1 VSTIEEQKSKALA
14 RLQAALRERG
24 LREAADVVGKRMD
37 DKKAWWGTCSPAN
50 ALMIGFSWIAS
61 EEGYDFWCDCHE
73 KLQKPALTYDPASG
87 NPCPMCG
94 HVQTRSLRKL
104 ASKPAP
110 HNGVAES
117 ILAARGVTPST
128 KVRHYVAILDR
139 LRSDG
144 PLTDEDLSADYG
156 IPPNSLRP
164 RRGELARAGLI
175 ESKPGGT
182 TASGRAARLWALT
195 DAGLR
200 VLREMEGKQ

>member
-1 VSTIEEQKSKALA
+1 MTTNEEQKSKALA
-14 RLQAALRERG
+14 KLQAALRERG
-24 LREAADVVGKRMD
+24 LHEAADVVGERIVD
-37 DKKAWWGTCSPAN
+37 ELAWWKNVLPHHVLT
-50 ALMIGFSWIAS
+50 LGFSWEAS
-61 EEGYDFWCDCHE
+61 KEGNDFWFDCWA
-73 KLQKPALTYDPASG
+73 KLQNPHPPYDPASG
-87 NPCPMCG
+87 KPCPTCG
-94 HVQTRSLRKL
+94 HVPTRSLRKL

-128 KVRHYVAILDR
+128 KVLHYVAILDR

-144 PLTDEDLSADYG
+144 PLTDEDLSAPFG